1 MNSFTIQY
9 RIHGILIL
17 NKAREVNG
25 FLQTNEWLYTIRAS
39 TFQGGSVAQL
49 VEQRIENPRVGGSIP
64 SLATIQIRREKL
76 IAEI

>member
-39 TFQGGSVAQL
+39 TFQGG
-49 VEQRIENPRVGGSIP
+49 
-64 SLATIQIRREKL
+64 
-76 IAEI
+76 